1 MPMQTGGRT
10 HEGAGQCL
18 YPSPHA
24 EEGKLLMCVERVS
37 SEEGNNMCQRAK
49 PAQAGWLN
57 TAAMK
62 SGDKCIKRGESFCR
76 CRGQVW
82 LSTKAEKTCNIS
94 GLINTGCQSLQT
106 QAALV
111 FAD

>member
-37 SEEGNNMCQRAK
+37 SEEGNNMCLL
-49 PAQAGWLN
+49 PESQACTG
-57 TAAMK
+57 
-62 SGDKCIKRGESFCR
+62 R
-76 CRGQVW
+76 V
-82 LSTKAEKTCNIS
+82 AEYSCNEIW
-94 GLINTGCQSLQT
+94 
-106 QAALV
+106 
-111 FAD
+111 